1 MNSIPQPNT
10 RAREVRLAKAIGL
23 LNHCAETTPVPEL
36 AELCRAKITEAKQAL
51 DKLTPAPRRRK
62 LTPSGGYVQR
72 YYQRGQAP
80 VDDPRFELLNVEYRL
95 IDAIIARIRVH
106 DFIAPYTHSDNH
118 WRQVLSLALRNGN
131 PEISLNKLLIAPDS
145 KFLHDVLGIAKHI
158 SFETGRF
165 DENGFKPLC
174 AIEEEAHQ

>member
-51 DKLTPAPRRRK
+51 NKLTPATRRSK

-72 YYQRGQAP
+72 YYQRGQTP

-106 DFIAPYTHSDNH
+106 DFIVPYTRSDNH
-118 WRQVLSLALRNGN
+118 WRQVFGLALRNGN
-131 PEISLNKLLIAPDS
+131 PDIALNKLLIAPDS
-145 KFLHDVLGIAKHI
+145 EFLHDVLGIAQHMN
-158 SFETGRF
+158 FETGRF
-165 DENGFKPLC
+165 NETGFTPLC
-174 AIEEEAHQ
+174 TINEEAPQ